1 MKIFSQNLIAGIRE
15 FRISEKSFY
24 DYILQKINQ
33 LRECELYDSGE
44 ITTENDT
51 FLEDHDIV
59 CTSLKQKHDCY
70 LDRKMIVIRMKLRLS
85 SILMAWIKLK
95 FHILVTPS

>member
-33 LRECELYDSGE
+33 LRECELYDSGV

-59 CTSLKQKHDCY
+59 CTSLKQKYDCY

-85 SILMAWIKLK
+85 SILMA
-95 FHILVTPS
+95 

>member
-85 SILMAWIKLK
+85 SILMA
-95 FHILVTPS
+95 

>member
-33 LRECELYDSGE
+33 LRECELYDSGV

-51 FLEDHDIV
+51 FLEDHGIV

-85 SILMAWIKLK
+85 SILMA
-95 FHILVTPS
+95 

>member
-1 MKIFSQNLIAGIRE
+1 MKIFSQNLIVGIRE

-33 LRECELYDSGE
+33 LRECELYDSGV

-85 SILMAWIKLK
+85 SILMA
-95 FHILVTPS
+95 

>member
-1 MKIFSQNLIAGIRE
+1 MKIFSQNLIAGVRE

-33 LRECELYDSGE
+33 LRECELYDSGV

-59 CTSLKQKHDCY
+59 CTPLKQKHDCY

-85 SILMAWIKLK
+85 SILMA
-95 FHILVTPS
+95 

>member
-33 LRECELYDSGE
+33 LRECELYDSGV
-44 ITTENDT
+44 ITTDNDT

-85 SILMAWIKLK
+85 SILMA
-95 FHILVTPS
+95 